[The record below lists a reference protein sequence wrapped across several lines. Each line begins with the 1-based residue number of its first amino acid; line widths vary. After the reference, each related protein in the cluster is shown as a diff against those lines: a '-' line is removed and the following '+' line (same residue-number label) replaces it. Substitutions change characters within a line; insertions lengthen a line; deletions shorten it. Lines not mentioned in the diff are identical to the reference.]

1 MIPNRRS
8 SSFRRVLG
16 EIDVSCSP
24 CRSRSRA
31 AGGAVVIGTG
41 RRSRL
46 NSRIDVPSFL
56 PGSARITTGVRK
68 CFPGGTAREPP
79 EDCPSRPPV
88 GKAKSSRVPASS
100 MERGGGRPRP
110 SADNSEHQ
118 EMSPTGERPFEVSL
132 PEK

>member
-1 MIPNRRS
+1 M
-8 SSFRRVLG
+8 SFFQSVLG

-68 CFPGGTAREPP
+68 CFPGRHGSGAARGLPVAPARRQGEVVARAGEFHGTRWWPP
-79 EDCPSRPPV
+79 SPFCGQFGISRDV
-88 GKAKSSRVPASS
+88 AHR
-100 MERGGGRPRP
+100 
-110 SADNSEHQ
+110 
-118 EMSPTGERPFEVSL
+118 
-132 PEK
+132 